1 MWETVRTEGNREY
14 YYNADNKLVF
24 RTADDTIGYRESE
37 LCPTVKQLLDRA
49 RDKYNYPTRPFI
61 DSVIEFQNENKIKAI
76 NYVKYK
82 LLGECNY
89 LDVFGPNI
97 QAQIAQEDT
106 EERLQRLENKIEQL
120 LKLVE
125 NLTEKGA

>member
-1 MWETVRTEGNREY
+1 MWETVRTEGNKEF
-14 YYNADNKLVF
+14 YYNADNKLVYRF
-24 RTADDTIGYRESE
+24 ADETIGYRDSE

-49 RDKYNYPTRPFI
+49 RDKHNYPTRPFI

-76 NYVKYK
+76 NYIKYK

-89 LDVFGPNI
+89 LDVFGSDI
-97 QAQIAQEDT
+97 TAQITQEET